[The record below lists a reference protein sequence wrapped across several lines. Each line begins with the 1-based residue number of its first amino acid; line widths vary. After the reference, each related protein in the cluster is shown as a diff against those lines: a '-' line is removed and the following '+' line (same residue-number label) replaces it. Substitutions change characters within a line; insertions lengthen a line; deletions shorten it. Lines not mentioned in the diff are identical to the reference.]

1 MYQAIYRKYRP
12 ATFDDVFGQKH
23 ITDTLV
29 NQLKTGRVSHA
40 YLFTGTRGTGK
51 TTCAKI
57 LARAVNCENLKD
69 GNPCGVCPAC
79 VSVLNGNAIDV
90 TEIDAASHTGVDN
103 IRSILEEVMYPPS
116 ELKKRVYIIDEV
128 HMLSIG
134 AFNALL
140 KTLEEPP
147 PYVLF
152 ILATTELHKV
162 PATILSRCQRF
173 DFRRVEPKE
182 IAVNL
187 SRIADAENI
196 PLTGGAIGLISRLA
210 DGSVRDSLS
219 ILERCTAEDKSEIDE
234 DAVLA
239 CVGGAEFD
247 VLDALARAVID
258 CNAASA
264 LQQVDSLYRSGRD
277 LRGVFDA
284 LCTVFRDVLIV
295 KSIPA
300 GWEPFVS
307 PNANADML
315 KSLAGNTT
323 ADRLGNILTVLAD
336 SMNRMQRSSGNRIEA
351 ELALIRLCTPAV
363 SVAQTAVSTESVDTS
378 ALSARI
384 AMLEKRLAE
393 VSAMP
398 KEAVKQVPDK
408 KPSKES
414 APKDKESAPVT
425 KESASKESAPKSS
438 DSGTLIDPD
447 KLKLL
452 LDRLKGSLS
461 RSAYVTVTMSELSVV
476 ASRLRVVVDDDLSLR
491 VLNNHET
498 KQVLTDAAAEILST
512 TVPAEVLTASKI
524 SANSAPPSGKGIDLL
539 AELGRAAGIEVD
551 IK

>member
-12 ATFDDVFGQKH
+12 TTFDDVFGQKH
-23 ITDTLV
+23 ITDTLQ

-57 LARAVNCENLKD
+57 LSRAVNCENLKD

-187 SRIADAENI
+187 SQIASRENI

-258 CNAASA
+258 CDAASA
-264 LQQVDSLYRSGRD
+264 LEQVDSLYRSGRD
-277 LRGVFDA
+277 LRSVFDA
-284 LCTVFRDVLIV
+284 LCTVFRDVLMV
-295 KSIPA
+295 KSIPS
-300 GWEPFVS
+300 GWESFVS

-315 KSLAGNTT
+315 KSLAESTS
-323 ADRLGNILTVLAD
+323 AQRLGNILTVLSD

-363 SVAQTAVSTESVDTS
+363 SATQTAAPVESGDTS

-384 AMLEKRLAE
+384 AMLEKKLAE
-393 VSAMP
+393 VSALP
-398 KEAVKQVPDK
+398 KEAVKSADEK
-408 KPSKES
+408 KSAPVKKEAAPKQS
-414 APKDKESAPVT
+414 APKVT
-425 KESASKESAPKSS
+425 

-447 KLKLL
+447 KQKALL
-452 LDRLKGSLS
+452 SRLKGSLS
-461 RSAYVTVTMSELSVV
+461 NSAYVTLTMSEMSVV

-491 VLNNHET
+491 VLNSHET
-498 KQVLTDAAAEILST
+498 KQILTDAAAEILNT
-512 TVPAEVLTASKI
+512 TVPAEVLSASKI
-524 SANSAPPSGKGIDLL
+524 NTSTPSVSSEGIDLL
-539 AELGRAAGIEVD
+539 AELGRASGIEVN